1 MNKQQNKGRKKRRP
15 PEHVCVRCTDRAE
28 KKTKKK
34 PYMSSKWSK
43 NVNVYDEANQTIN
56 AHMKVLRMSMYKWVR
71 EGICNVYQCE

>member
-1 MNKQQNKGRKKRRP
+1 
-15 PEHVCVRCTDRAE
+15 
-28 KKTKKK
+28 
-34 PYMSSKWSK
+34 MSSKWSK